1 MAAVSRHAML
11 DEIADAANVLKLL
24 GFVKKCKMP
33 TRRRSFGVEY
43 LSGMNKILIIDDDE
57 ELCELVSE
65 YLTVEGFEI
74 ESVNDGETGLQRAL
88 SGDYDMAIL
97 DVMLPKMN
105 GFDVLRG
112 LREQSRLPV
121 IMLTARGDDMERI
134 VGLEIGADD
143 YLPKPFNP
151 RELAARLRAILR
163 RSDTDEADTD
173 TNEKIE
179 IDGIQI
185 SASSR
190 ATTRDGEDLNL
201 TSVEFGLLYELL
213 KDAGKVVKKDELSE
227 RVLERQLSPYD
238 RSLDMHISNLRKK
251 LGPRSD
257 GSERIKTI
265 RSVGYIYT
273 VV

>member
-1 MAAVSRHAML
+1 M
-11 DEIADAANVLKLL
+11 D
-24 GFVKKCKMP
+24 
-33 TRRRSFGVEY
+33 
-43 LSGMNKILIIDDDE
+43 KILIIDDDE

-74 ESVNDGETGLQRAL
+74 ACVNDGATGLERAL

-105 GFDVLRG
+105 GFDVLRN
-112 LREQSRLPV
+112 LREQSKLPV

-163 RSDTDEADTD
+163 RAVVDDDPEAS
-173 TNEKIE
+173 EKLD

-185 SASSR
+185 SPASR
-190 ATTRDGEDLNL
+190 IATCDGRELNL
-201 TSVEFGLLYELL
+201 TSVEFELLLELL
-213 KDAGKVVKKDELSE
+213 KEAGKIVKKEDLSE
-227 RVLERQLSPYD
+227 KVLERKLSPYD

-251 LGPRSD
+251 LGDRAD
-257 GSERIKTI
+257 GTERIKTI

-273 VV
+273 LV